1 MGGVYMAYPKAIKF
15 KNIKKEK
22 RLCALCGNG
31 IISRGDFYVTEIERG
46 KYLCFACKRKKDKN

>member
-1 MGGVYMAYPKAIKF
+1 MAYPKAIKF